1 MSFRR
6 IFPQK
11 GRIEFDG
18 GLSNEYDKQLIEDNE
33 SPDCANVLFDQGS
46 VATRLGFSKL
56 NSASI
61 GSFSGDG
68 LFTRRDD
75 TGAETMIAFA
85 GGSMFT
91 LAGSTFTS
99 VPSAQSI
106 FTAGVKMFG
115 ETQENYLFLCNGSQ
129 IPYKYNGTEFTRHG
143 VYAPTAT
150 ATAGTNSAG
159 TLTGDYQYKVT
170 AVNSAAVESDV
181 GSASDTFTAASEDVS
196 LTNIETFPIS
206 YGVNA
211 RRIYRTAAGGTIFKF
226 LVALNDNTTT
236 SYVDNIDDAALG
248 TAAPTDNGVP
258 PNYTAIKFHQERL
271 FFLDPTNPNYLWF
284 TNLGDPY
291 TVASTNFLKIGDNTS
306 DLAKSLGVWQNNIVV
321 FCEKSVFLIYMSST
335 APSTWETIRTQ
346 SQYGSNSARCVLD
359 VDNELLF
366 PAIKNDEMAGFS
378 LLNGISIAQSTTF
391 LTNNAIGSDRIT
403 DRIYPDIKKIQKTG
417 IPNIAGIVFQNRAWI
432 SLQYDTGSTENNRV
446 YVMDFRERRA
456 TKKQRFSWVPF
467 TGYSAAD
474 WTVYEGNLYFISSLA
489 TGFVYN
495 AQGTSYDDDGAAIDS
510 YYWTKEFQGI
520 PGEWDFTKDFRY
532 SKLLI
537 GKLGDWFMNIKYR
550 TNSDKGDGDVQ
561 QIDLDPGGSLWNTMR
576 WGVDNWGGGSDEETI
591 KVFLRGKRG
600 DRIQFRFDNQNAV
613 GQAFKVVNQDFIYN
627 RKGIR

>member
-1 MSFRR
+1 
-6 IFPQK
+6 
-11 GRIEFDG
+11 
-18 GLSNEYDKQLIEDNE
+18 
-33 SPDCANVLFDQGS
+33 
-46 VATRLGFSKL
+46 
-56 NSASI
+56 
-61 GSFSGDG
+61 
-68 LFTRRDD
+68 
-75 TGAETMIAFA
+75 
-85 GGSMFT
+85 MFT

-284 TNLGDPY
+284 TNLGDPQIIW
-291 TVASTNFLKIGDNTS
+291 VS
-306 DLAKSLGVWQNNIVV
+306 GV
-321 FCEKSVFLIYMSST
+321 
-335 APSTWETIRTQ
+335 
-346 SQYGSNSARCVLD
+346 
-359 VDNELLF
+359 
-366 PAIKNDEMAGFS
+366 
-378 LLNGISIAQSTTF
+378 
-391 LTNNAIGSDRIT
+391 
-403 DRIYPDIKKIQKTG
+403 
-417 IPNIAGIVFQNRAWI
+417 
-432 SLQYDTGSTENNRV
+432 
-446 YVMDFRERRA
+446 
-456 TKKQRFSWVPF
+456 
-467 TGYSAAD
+467 
-474 WTVYEGNLYFISSLA
+474 
-489 TGFVYN
+489 
-495 AQGTSYDDDGAAIDS
+495 
-510 YYWTKEFQGI
+510 
-520 PGEWDFTKDFRY
+520 
-532 SKLLI
+532 
-537 GKLGDWFMNIKYR
+537 
-550 TNSDKGDGDVQ
+550 
-561 QIDLDPGGSLWNTMR
+561 
-576 WGVDNWGGGSDEETI
+576 
-591 KVFLRGKRG
+591 
-600 DRIQFRFDNQNAV
+600 
-613 GQAFKVVNQDFIYN
+613 
-627 RKGIR
+627 